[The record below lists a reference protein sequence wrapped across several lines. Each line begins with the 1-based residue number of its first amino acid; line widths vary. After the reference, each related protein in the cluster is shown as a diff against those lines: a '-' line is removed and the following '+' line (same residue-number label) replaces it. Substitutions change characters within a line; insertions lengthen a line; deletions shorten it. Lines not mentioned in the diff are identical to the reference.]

1 LENYTAIGEQS
12 IVQFIHWP
20 GFIGPLLVNQSM
32 YKIQTFNNLAA
43 KGLDRFCSE
52 TYQVGA
58 DVSSAD
64 ALMLRS
70 QKLHDEVIDESIIGV
85 ARAGAGVNNIPV
97 DEYAKRGIV
106 VFNTPGANANAVKE
120 LVAGAL
126 LLASRDIF
134 GGMNYV
140 QSLEEI
146 TDSAEMHKL
155 LEANKKRFAGS
166 EIAGMTLGV
175 VGLGAIGAMVANM
188 ALEMGMKVAG
198 FDPAISVDA
207 AWRLSSRV
215 QKVDSLQ
222 ALVAVSDFVSLH
234 VPAIPPT
241 MGLINKDVLARFKP
255 GARLL
260 NFARDE
266 IVNLPDVIAALDNGE
281 LAAYISDF
289 PHPDLLGRKNALL
302 LPHIGASTSEA
313 EENCAVM
320 AAEQLMDFL
329 ENGNV
334 RNSVNYPDTQMAR
347 NGGFRITFCNE
358 NVPKVLGHVLTVLAD
373 HDLNVIDMVNLSR
386 GDYAYSIIDV
396 EYKPGPGVM
405 SAINSAEH
413 VIRARLL
420 PPA

>member
-1 LENYTAIGEQS
+1 
-12 IVQFIHWP
+12 
-20 GFIGPLLVNQSM
+20 M
-32 YKIQTFNNLAA
+32 YKIRTYNSLAA
-43 KGLDRFCSE
+43 KGLERFPSNN
-52 TYQVGA
+52 YQVGA
-58 DVSSAD
+58 KVSNAD

-70 QKLHDEVIDESIIGV
+70 QKLHDENIDESVLAV

-97 DEYAKRGIV
+97 ADYAKLGIV

-120 LVAGAL
+120 LVAAAL
-126 LLASRDIF
+126 LLGSRDIF

-140 QSLEEI
+140 QTLGELN
-146 TDSAEMHKL
+146 DSAEMHKL

-166 EIAGMTLGV
+166 EISGLTLGV
-175 VGLGAIGAMVANM
+175 VGLGAIGALVANM
-188 ALEMGMKVAG
+188 AHELGMKVVG
-198 FDPAISVDA
+198 YDPAISIES

-215 QKVDSLQ
+215 KKMDSLQ
-222 ALVAVSDFVSLH
+222 ALASVSDFMTLH

-241 MGLINKDVLARFKP
+241 LGLINKDILARCKP
-255 GARLL
+255 GMRLL

-266 IVNLPDVIAALDNGE
+266 IVDLPAVIAALESGQ

-289 PHPDLLGRKNALL
+289 PHPELLGRKDALL

-320 AAEQLMDFL
+320 AADQLMDFL
-329 ENGNV
+329 ENGNI

-347 NGGFRITFCNE
+347 NGGYRITFCNE

-373 HDLNVIDMVNLSR
+373 HNLNVIDMVNLSR
-386 GDYAYSIIDV
+386 GDFAYSIIDV
-396 EYKPGPGVM
+396 ENKPDPGVM
-405 SAINSAEH
+405 SAINSDEH

-420 PPA
+420 PPV

>member
-1 LENYTAIGEQS
+1 
-12 IVQFIHWP
+12 
-20 GFIGPLLVNQSM
+20 M

-43 KGLDRFCSE
+43 KGLDCFP
-52 TYQVGA
+52 TDHYQVGPEL
-58 DVSSAD
+58 SSVD

-70 QKLHDEVIDESIIGV
+70 HKLHSENIGDSVIAV

-97 DEYAKRGIV
+97 EEYAQRGIV

-120 LVAGAL
+120 LVAAAML
-126 LLASRDIF
+126 LGSRDIF
-134 GGMNYV
+134 GGMSYV
-140 QSLEEI
+140 QTLGDI

-155 LEANKKRFAGS
+155 LEAKKKQFAGY
-166 EIAGMTLGV
+166 EITGMTLGV
-175 VGLGAIGAMVANM
+175 VGLGAIGAVVANM
-188 ALEMGMKVAG
+188 ALELGMKVAG
-198 FDPAISVDA
+198 FDPAISIDS
-207 AWRLSSRV
+207 AWRLSSRI

-222 ALVAVSDFVSLH
+222 ALVSISDFVTLH
-234 VPAIPPT
+234 VPAIPAT
-241 MGLINKDVLARFKP
+241 SGLINKDILARCKP

-266 IVNLPDVIAALDNGE
+266 IVDLSAVVAALDSGK

-289 PHPDLLGRKNALL
+289 PHPELLGRKDALL
-302 LPHIGASTSEA
+302 LPHIGASTREA

-320 AAEQLMDFL
+320 AAQQLMDFL
-329 ENGNV
+329 EDGNV

-373 HDLNVIDMVNLSR
+373 HDMNVIDMVNLSR
-386 GDYAYSIIDV
+386 GDFAYSIIDV
-396 EYKPGPGVM
+396 ENQPGPGVM
-405 SAINSAEH
+405 SAINSSEH
-413 VIRARLL
+413 VIRARML